1 MITIQNSVEGI
12 RSDVVLAPYTTFR
25 VGGRAEW
32 YCEPQSIAELQRDL
46 QWAKESSL
54 PVTVLGAGSNLLISD
69 SGLSGLV
76 INTRKLRGIQSMG
89 QGQLWAAAGEP
100 LVKLARLAAEQG
112 WSGLE
117 WAIGIPG
124 TVGGGVVM
132 NAGAHGLSM
141 ANTLVEVTVLDTTWQ
156 PRTLTLAELE
166 FNYRFSI
173 LQSRSW
179 IVIGALFQLQPG
191 FDPSVILAQTE
202 HNWQSRRSSQPYDFP
217 SCGSVFRNPQFYA
230 AGWLIEKTGLKGH
243 QIGGAQV
250 AQRHAN
256 FILNRGHA
264 SATDIHALI
273 RFVQQ
278 EVLDHWSLLLE
289 PEVRILGDFG
299 LERRLSV

>member
-1 MITIQNSVEGI
+1 MITIQDTVEGI

-32 YCEPQSIAELQRDL
+32 YCEPQSIEELQRDL
-46 QWAKESSL
+46 QWAKETSL
-54 PVTVLGAGSNLLISD
+54 SVTFLGAGSNLLISD

-76 INTRKLRGIQSMG
+76 INTRKLRGIQCLG
-89 QGQLWAAAGEP
+89 NGRLWAAAGEP

-141 ANTLVEVTVLDTTWQ
+141 AHSLVEVTVLDTTWQ
-156 PRTLTLAELE
+156 PRTLTLAELQ

-173 LQSRSW
+173 LQNRSW

-191 FDPSVILAQTE
+191 FDRNVILAQTE
-202 HNWQSRRSSQPYDFP
+202 SNWQSRRSSQPYDFP
-217 SCGSVFRNPQFYA
+217 SCGSVFRNTQSYA
-230 AGWLIEKTGLKGH
+230 AGWLIEQTGLKGH

-299 LERRLSV
+299 LERSLSV